1 MLAGGV
7 QKSADIPVMMAV
19 GLQHGISRRSFFA
32 TPVVLAAARAL
43 SAADRK
49 PNVLLI
55 DGGIWRAQAVPWAGD
70 PDVIAPNLARFATQA
85 MTFSRAYACYG
96 RSDRSRQCLLKG
108 VFPHALAGLDASPI
122 APPASSID
130 EPGVDDAPALGSVL
144 RGAGYRT
151 GMFKTRDADQIISF
165 VHSPDTEPFFLDWSM
180 ENIGNGLMERENPD
194 LLHVRENVPKEEQ
207 TRAREDLAVFYAR
220 ARTRDRDIGVV
231 LEALD
236 RPLRGNANGIAAD
249 TIVIFTSNHGE
260 QFGSHSGQGDD
271 YVYEE
276 TIRMPLAIRYPRVL
290 GGAAQNDM
298 LVSQVDIAPTLLKW
312 CGLSV
317 PHAAQGRDLSAL
329 LGANAGE
336 RPDAVYAEGRLGR
349 RDEWRILVR
358 GYDKLVV
365 DMEGSVTHL
374 FNLADDPYEMTNLA
388 NVSAQQLKRDSLL
401 AIQRQ
406 WMKKLGDGV
415 DASGLRKR

>member
-1 MLAGGV
+1 
-7 QKSADIPVMMAV
+7 MMAV
-19 GLQHGISRRSFFA
+19 GLQHRISRRSFFA
-32 TPVVLAAARAL
+32 TPVVLAASRAL
-43 SAADRK
+43 SAADRR
-49 PNVLLI
+49 PNIMLI
-55 DGGIWRAQAVPWAGD
+55 DGGTWRAQAVPWAAD
-70 PDVIAPNLARFATQA
+70 PDVIAPNLARFAAQA
-85 MTFSRAYACYG
+85 TTFSRAYACYG
-96 RSDRSRQCLLKG
+96 RSDRPRQCLLKG
-108 VFPHALAGLDASPI
+108 VFPHMLTELDASRPI
-122 APPASSID
+122 LSTD
-130 EPGVDDAPALGSVL
+130 EPGAVEAPTLATVL
-144 RGAGYRT
+144 RGAGYRIGT
-151 GMFKTRDADQIISF
+151 FKTRDADQIISF
-165 VHSPDTEPFFLDWSM
+165 VHSPDTEPFFVDWSM
-180 ENIGNGLMERENPD
+180 ENIGNGLMERENPET
-194 LLHVRENVPKEEQ
+194 LHVRENVPKEEQ
-207 TRAREDLAVFYAR
+207 SRAREDLAVFYAR

-260 QFGSHSGQGDD
+260 QFGSHTGQGDD

-276 TIRMPLAIRYPRVL
+276 TIRIPLAIRYPRLL

-298 LVSQVDIAPTLLKW
+298 LVSQVDIMPTLLTW
-312 CGLSV
+312 CGV
-317 PHAAQGRDLSAL
+317 TIPQAVQGRDLSAL
-329 LGANAGE
+329 IASRSGE
-336 RPDAVYAEGRLGR
+336 RPDTVYAEGRLGR
-349 RDEWRILVR
+349 KDEWRMLVR

-406 WMKKLGDGV
+406 WVKKLGDGV

>member
-1 MLAGGV
+1 
-7 QKSADIPVMMAV
+7 
-19 GLQHGISRRSFFA
+19 
-32 TPVVLAAARAL
+32 
-43 SAADRK
+43 
-49 PNVLLI
+49 
-55 DGGIWRAQAVPWAGD
+55 
-70 PDVIAPNLARFATQA
+70 
-85 MTFSRAYACYG
+85 
-96 RSDRSRQCLLKG
+96 
-108 VFPHALAGLDASPI
+108 
-122 APPASSID
+122 
-130 EPGVDDAPALGSVL
+130 
-144 RGAGYRT
+144 
-151 GMFKTRDADQIISF
+151 
-165 VHSPDTEPFFLDWSM
+165 M
-180 ENIGNGLMERENPD
+180 ENIGNGLMERENPET
-194 LLHVRENVPKEEQ
+194 LHVRENVPREEQ
-207 TRAREDLAVFYAR
+207 SRAREDLAVFYAR

-260 QFGSHSGQGDD
+260 QFGSHTGQGDD

-276 TIRMPLAIRYPRVL
+276 TIRIPLAIRYPRVL
-290 GGAAQNDM
+290 GGAAQSDM
-298 LVSQVDIAPTLLKW
+298 LVSQVDIMPTLLKW
-312 CGLSV
+312 CGV
-317 PHAAQGRDLSAL
+317 TIPAAVQGHDLSELIA
-329 LGANAGE
+329 GRPGE

-349 RDEWRILVR
+349 KDEWRMLVR

-401 AIQRQ
+401 AIERQ

>member
-1 MLAGGV
+1 
-7 QKSADIPVMMAV
+7 MMAL
-19 GLQHGISRRSFFA
+19 GLQYGISRRSFLA
-32 TPVVLAAARAL
+32 TPVVLAASRVL

-55 DGGIWRAQAVPWAGD
+55 DGGAWRAQAVPWAGD
-70 PDVIAPNLARFATQA
+70 PDVIAPNLARFAAQA

-108 VFPHALAGLDASPI
+108 VFPHTLTELDAFPVAPAASSSNE
-122 APPASSID
+122 PPA
-130 EPGVDDAPALGSVL
+130 GDAPTLAAVL

-151 GMFKTRDADQIISF
+151 GAFRTREADEIISF
-165 VHSPDTEPFFLDWSM
+165 VHSPDSAPFFLDWSM

-194 LLHVRENVPKEEQ
+194 LLHLRENVPREGQ
-207 TRAREDLAVFYAR
+207 SRAREDLAVFYAR

-236 RPLRGNANGIAAD
+236 RPLRGNTNGIAAD

-260 QFGSHSGQGDD
+260 QFGSHTGQGDD
-271 YVYEE
+271 YAYEE

-290 GGAAQNDM
+290 GGASQNAM
-298 LVSQVDIAPTLLKW
+298 LVSQVDIMPTLLQW
-312 CGLSV
+312 CG
-317 PHAAQGRDLSAL
+317 AATPQAVQGRDLSAL
-329 LGANAGE
+329 LAGGPGE

-349 RDEWRILVR
+349 KDEWRMLVS
-358 GYDKLVV
+358 GFDKLVV

-406 WMKKLGDGV
+406 WMKKLSDGV

>member
-1 MLAGGV
+1 
-7 QKSADIPVMMAV
+7 MMAL

-43 SAADRK
+43 SAADRR
-49 PNVLLI
+49 PNVVLI
-55 DGGIWRAQAVPWAGD
+55 DGGTWRAQALPWAGD

-85 MTFSRAYACYG
+85 VTFSRAYACYS
-96 RSDRSRQCLLKG
+96 RFDRPRLCLLKG
-108 VFPHALAGLDASPI
+108 VFPHALSELDASL
-122 APPASSID
+122 ASPPVSLTD
-130 EPGVDDAPALGSVL
+130 EPGAREAPALATVL
-144 RGAGYRT
+144 RGAGYRI

-165 VHSPDTEPFFLDWSM
+165 VHSADPEPFFVDWSM
-180 ENIGNGLMERENPD
+180 ENIGNRLMERENPE
-194 LLHVRENVPKEEQ
+194 LLHVRENVPREEQ
-207 TRAREDLAVFYAR
+207 SRAREDLGVFYAR

-236 RPLRGNANGIAAD
+236 RPLRGNAKGITAE

-260 QFGSHSGQGDD
+260 QFGSHGLQGDD
-271 YVYEE
+271 YFYEE
-276 TIRMPLAIRYPRVL
+276 TIRMPLAIRYPRVF
-290 GGAAQNDM
+290 GGASQNDM
-298 LVSQVDIAPTLLKW
+298 LVSQVDIVPTLLSW
-312 CGLSV
+312 CGITI
-317 PHAAQGRDLSAL
+317 PAAVQGRDLSELIA
-329 LGANAGE
+329 GRPGE

-349 RDEWRILVR
+349 QDEWRMLVR

-365 DMEGSVTHL
+365 DMEGTVTHL

-388 NVSAQQLKRDSLL
+388 TVSAQQLKRDALL
-401 AIQRQ
+401 AVQRQ

>member
-1 MLAGGV
+1 
-7 QKSADIPVMMAV
+7 MMGL

-32 TPVVLAAARAL
+32 TPVVLAASRAL
-43 SAADRK
+43 SAAERK
-49 PNVLLI
+49 PNIVLI

-70 PDVIAPNLARFATQA
+70 PDVIAPNLARFAAQA
-85 MTFSRAYACYG
+85 TTFSRAYSCYG

-108 VFPHALAGLDASPI
+108 VFPHSLAELEASP
-122 APPASSID
+122 AGSTGA
-130 EPGVDDAPALGSVL
+130 DDAPALATVL
-144 RGAGYRT
+144 RGAGYRI
-151 GMFKTRDADQIISF
+151 GMFKTRDADQVISF
-165 VHSPDTEPFFLDWSM
+165 VHTPDPEPFFVDWSM
-180 ENIGNGLMERENPD
+180 ENIGNGLMERENPEV
-194 LLHVRENVPKEEQ
+194 LHVRGNVPREEQ
-207 TRAREDLAVFYAR
+207 SRAREDLAVFYAR
-220 ARTRDRDIGVV
+220 ARTRDRDIGMV

-260 QFGSHSGQGDD
+260 QFGSHTGQGDD

-298 LVSQVDIAPTLLKW
+298 LVSQVDIMPMLLTW
-312 CGLSV
+312 CGV
-317 PHAAQGRDLSAL
+317 TIPAAAQGRDVSAL
-329 LGANAGE
+329 LAGQPGE

-349 RDEWRILVR
+349 KDEWRVLVR

-365 DMEGSVTHL
+365 DMEGTVTHL

-415 DASGLRKR
+415 DGSGLRKR

>member
-1 MLAGGV
+1 
-7 QKSADIPVMMAV
+7 MMAL
-19 GLQHGISRRSFFA
+19 GLQRGISRRSFIA
-32 TPVVLAAARAL
+32 TPVVLAASRAL

-49 PNVLLI
+49 PNVILI
-55 DGGIWRAQAVPWAGD
+55 DGGTWRAQAVPWAGD
-70 PDVIAPNLARFATQA
+70 QDLSAPNLARFAAQA
-85 MTFSRAYACYG
+85 TTFSRAYASYG

-108 VFPHALAGLDASPI
+108 VFPHAFIGRLDVSSDAQQTGDPPTLAT
-122 APPASSID
+122 
-130 EPGVDDAPALGSVL
+130 VL
-144 RGAGYRT
+144 HGAGYRT
-151 GMFKTRDADQIISF
+151 GMFRTREADEIISF
-165 VHSPDTEPFFLDWSM
+165 VHSPDPEPFFLDWSM
-180 ENIGNGLMERENPD
+180 ENIGNGLMERENPA
-194 LLHVRENVPKEEQ
+194 LLHLRENVPREVQ
-207 TRAREDLAVFYAR
+207 SRAREDLAVFYAR

-260 QFGSHSGQGDD
+260 QFGSHTGQGDD

-276 TIRMPLAIRYPRVL
+276 TMRMPLAIRYPRVL

-298 LVSQVDIAPTLLKW
+298 LVSQVDIMPTLLRW
-312 CGLSV
+312 CG
-317 PHAAQGRDLSAL
+317 AAIPDAVQGRDLSAL
-329 LGANAGE
+329 LAGPAE

-349 RDEWRILVR
+349 KDEWRMLVR

-365 DMEGSVTHL
+365 DMEGTVTHL

-415 DASGLRKR
+415 YASGLRKR

>member
-1 MLAGGV
+1 
-7 QKSADIPVMMAV
+7 MMAL
-19 GLQHGISRRSFFA
+19 GLSHGISRRSFFA
-32 TPVVLAAARAL
+32 TPVVLAASRAL
-43 SAADRK
+43 RAADRK

-55 DGGIWRAQAVPWAGD
+55 DGGTWRAQAVPWAGD
-70 PDVIAPNLARFATQA
+70 PDAIAPNLARFASQA
-85 MTFSRAYACYG
+85 VTFSRAYACYG

-108 VFPHALAGLDASPI
+108 VFPHALAELGASLA
-122 APPASSID
+122 APPVSSTG
-130 EPGVDDAPALGSVL
+130 EPGASEAPMLGTVL
-144 RGAGYRT
+144 RGAGYRIGT
-151 GMFKTRDADQIISF
+151 FKTRDADQIISF
-165 VHSPDTEPFFLDWSM
+165 VHSPDPEPFFADWSM
-180 ENIGNGLMERENPD
+180 ENIGNGLMERENPEQ
-194 LLHVRENVPKEEQ
+194 LHVRENVPREEQ
-207 TRAREDLAVFYAR
+207 SRAREDLAVFYAR

-260 QFGSHSGQGDD
+260 QFGSHTGQGDD

-298 LVSQVDIAPTLLKW
+298 LVSQADIMPTLLKW
-312 CGLSV
+312 CGITI
-317 PHAAQGRDLSAL
+317 PAAAQGRDLSELIA
-329 LGANAGE
+329 GRPGE
-336 RPDAVYAEGRLGR
+336 RPDAVYAEGRMGR
-349 RDEWRILVR
+349 KDEWRLLVR

-365 DMEGSVTHL
+365 DMEGNVTHL
-374 FNLADDPYEMTNLA
+374 FNLAGDPYEMTNLA

>member
-1 MLAGGV
+1 
-7 QKSADIPVMMAV
+7 MMGL

-32 TPVVLAAARAL
+32 TPVVLAASRAL
-43 SAADRK
+43 SAADRR
-49 PNVLLI
+49 PNIVLI
-55 DGGIWRAQAVPWAGD
+55 DGGTWRAQAVPWAAD

-85 MTFSRAYACYG
+85 ITFSRAYACYG

-108 VFPHALAGLDASPI
+108 VFPHTLSELDGSLV

-130 EPGVDDAPALGSVL
+130 EPGGRDAPALATVL
-144 RGAGYRT
+144 RGAGYRIGT
-151 GMFKTRDADQIISF
+151 FKTRDADQIISF
-165 VHSPDTEPFFLDWSM
+165 VHSPDTEPFFVDWSM

-194 LLHVRENVPKEEQ
+194 LIHVRENVPKEEQ
-207 TRAREDLAVFYAR
+207 SRAREDLAVFYAR

-236 RPLRGNANGIAAD
+236 RPLRGNAAGIAAD

-260 QFGSHSGQGDD
+260 QFGSHTGQGDD

-298 LVSQVDIAPTLLKW
+298 LVSQVDIMPTLLAW
-312 CGLSV
+312 CGITI
-317 PHAAQGRDLSAL
+317 PAAAQGRDISGL
-329 LGANAGE
+329 LAGRPGE
-336 RPDAVYAEGRLGR
+336 RPEAVYAEGRLGR
-349 RDEWRILVR
+349 KDEWRALVR

>member
-1 MLAGGV
+1 
-7 QKSADIPVMMAV
+7 MMAL
-19 GLQHGISRRSFFA
+19 GLQRGISRRSFIA
-32 TPVVLAAARAL
+32 TPVVLAASRAL

-49 PNVLLI
+49 PNVILI
-55 DGGIWRAQAVPWAGD
+55 DGGTWRAQAVPWAGD
-70 PDVIAPNLARFATQA
+70 QDLSAPNLARFAAQA
-85 MTFSRAYACYG
+85 TTFSRAYASYG

-108 VFPHALAGLDASPI
+108 VFPHAFIGRLDASSD
-122 APPASSID
+122 AQQTGDPPTLAT
-130 EPGVDDAPALGSVL
+130 VL

-151 GMFKTRDADQIISF
+151 GMFRTREADEIISF
-165 VHSPDTEPFFLDWSM
+165 VHSPDPEPFFLDWSM
-180 ENIGNGLMERENPD
+180 ENIGNGLMERTNPE
-194 LLHVRENVPKEEQ
+194 LLRLRENVPREVQ
-207 TRAREDLAVFYAR
+207 SRAREDLAVFYAR

-236 RPLRGNANGIAAD
+236 RPLRGSTNGIAAD

-260 QFGSHSGQGDD
+260 QFGSHTGQGDD

-276 TIRMPLAIRYPRVL
+276 TMRMPLAIRYPRVL

-298 LVSQVDIAPTLLKW
+298 LVSQVDIMPTLLKW
-312 CGLSV
+312 CG
-317 PHAAQGRDLSAL
+317 AAIPDVVQGHDLSAL
-329 LGANAGE
+329 MAGGTGE
-336 RPDAVYAEGRLGR
+336 RPDALYAEGRLGR
-349 RDEWRILVR
+349 KDEWRMLVR

-365 DMEGSVTHL
+365 DMEGTVTHL